1 MVKNK
6 IHSYKNFLEVFL
18 LSSINATLLGAAK
31 LSISFFTL
39 REMISIMSP
48 VALTAYNISWVCIKI
63 SSIVFMLNIYK
74 KASHAY
80 CINLH
85 VHSPFLSA
93 SSTTSNTYA
102 YLISFFMPKNR
113 KS

>member
-18 LSSINATLLGAAK
+18 LSSIDATLLGAVK

-48 VALTAYNISWVCIKI
+48 VALTAYSISWVCIK
-63 SSIVFMLNIYK
+63 IVFMLNIYK

-80 CINLH
+80 CILLTQF
-85 VHSPFLSA
+85 VA
-93 SSTTSNTYA
+93 SST
-102 YLISFFMPKNR
+102 
-113 KS
+113 